1 MRKNKKMPMY
11 NKRKIYYSDMTK
23 GLEAIESRVFCNN
36 RFHYEEQFVANISNE
51 FWVQPD
57 I

>member
-1 MRKNKKMPMY
+1 MY

-23 GLEAIESRVFCNN
+23 GLEAIESRVLCNN
-36 RFHYEEQFVANISNE
+36 RFHYEEQFVANTSNG

>member
-1 MRKNKKMPMY
+1 MY